1 MHTFNSL
8 TDPELIGTLLNG
20 GVGVLPT
27 DTLYGLVA
35 RAASPAAV
43 ERLYALKH
51 RERKPGT
58 TIAATPEQLIEL
70 GINDA
75 VVGKVARYWPAP
87 LSIVLPL
94 DETLAYLHQGVGE
107 SPFRV
112 VADEQLHL
120 LLAQTGPLVTSSAN
134 QPGEPPARNVS
145 EAQAY
150 FGDQVDFYVDGGD
163 IGDRE
168 PSTIARLGEYGLQI
182 LRQGAARITEETTHD
197 I

>member
-1 MHTFNSL
+1 MQTFHSL
-8 TDPELIGTLLNG
+8 TDPELIALLRAD

-51 RERKPGT
+51 REQKPGT
-58 TIAATPEQLIEL
+58 TIAATAEQLIEL
-70 GINDA
+70 GIDPS
-75 VVGKVARYWPAP
+75 VVGKVAKYWPAP

-94 DETLAYLHQGVGE
+94 DAKLSYLHQGVGE

-112 VADEQLHL
+112 VADENLRL

-134 QPGEPPARNVS
+134 QPGEPPARNS
-145 EAQAY
+145 TEAKAY
-150 FGDQVDFYVDGGD
+150 FADQVDFYVDGGD

-168 PSTIARLGEYGLQI
+168 PSTIARLGDYGLQI
-182 LRQGAARITEETTHD
+182 LRQGAARITEETV
-197 I
+197 

>member
-1 MHTFNSL
+1 MQTFHSL
-8 TDPELIGTLLNG
+8 TDPELIALLRAD

-35 RAASPAAV
+35 RASSPAAV

-51 RERKPGT
+51 REHKPGT
-58 TIAATPEQLIEL
+58 TIAATVEQLIEL
-70 GINDA
+70 GIDQS
-75 VVGKVARYWPAP
+75 VVGRVAKYWPAP

-94 DETLAYLHQGVGE
+94 SAKLGYLHQGVGE

-112 VADEQLHL
+112 VADENLRL

-134 QPGEPPARNVS
+134 QPGEPPARNS
-145 EAQAY
+145 AEAKAY
-150 FGDQVDFYVDGGD
+150 FADQVDFYVDGGD

-168 PSTIARLGEYGLQI
+168 PSTIARLGDYGLQI
-182 LRQGAARITEETTHD
+182 LRQGAARVTEETL
-197 I
+197 